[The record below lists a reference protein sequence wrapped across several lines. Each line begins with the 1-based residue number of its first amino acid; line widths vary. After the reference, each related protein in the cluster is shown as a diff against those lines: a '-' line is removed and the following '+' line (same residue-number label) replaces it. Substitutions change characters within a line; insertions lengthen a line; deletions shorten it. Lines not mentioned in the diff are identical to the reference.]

1 MSIPF
6 YFSLKCLVLMA
17 GGTVPGSPWARARAA
32 FPEGAFCSP
41 VATHFP
47 VTHVP
52 SPTGTLLALGSP
64 QAGGGTG
71 ALGPGKKRWEENSL
85 SGGQAPAGTG

>member
-1 MSIPF
+1 M
-6 YFSLKCLVLMA
+6 
-17 GGTVPGSPWARARAA
+17 PGANGWRHSTGQPMGQARAV

-41 VATHFP
+41 VATRFP

-71 ALGPGKKRWEENSL
+71 ALRAGKKRWEENSL